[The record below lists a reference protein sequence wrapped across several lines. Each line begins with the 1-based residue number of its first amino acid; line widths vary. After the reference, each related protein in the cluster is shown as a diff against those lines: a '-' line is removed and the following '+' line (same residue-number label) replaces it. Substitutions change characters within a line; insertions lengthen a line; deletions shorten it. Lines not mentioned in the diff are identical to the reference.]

1 MTVAGRWAQAPTAR
15 LRLRLARQ
23 GRAGLV
29 LLPGLVCAVTGS
41 VLLGGKSLGQDES
54 VSATLARL
62 GWHDLARVLFGRE
75 ANMAVY
81 HLLLKG
87 WTAVFGAGESAVRS
101 LSVLCA
107 AGAASALF
115 LLVARLLGRRTAVVS
130 GILFGLNPVVL
141 RLAQTA
147 RGYALCLLLVVAA
160 ELLLVVAVQRR
171 SRSAWVGYAVVTACA
186 VATNSLVVLLP
197 AANLLA
203 LAALPRSAVRRRDL
217 AGSTALLSLLV
228 APLLLRVQQ
237 ANADGVGWIA
247 AGTSGGRLVQRLNQV
262 VPPVASLSL
271 LAVAVLGVLA
281 VVVQHGRST
290 TPRPPRFALALL
302 VSWLVTPTVGMVAL
316 SIAYRPL
323 LVPRYLAYC
332 LPPLVILVAVALLRL
347 RPAAAAAGVSLALL
361 VSLALDVGWYRASPK
376 EDWRSAVAE
385 VSARAEAADGVLFYP
400 AYGRLP
406 FDYYRSRAPGGV
418 ELEPLHPEE
427 ARSVTGELAAL
438 GPLPIGREVVAAS
451 AGRASRLWLVV
462 RRDQAGPSA
471 GEQAV
476 RRGLGD
482 AGLVEASQR
491 CFGRACVAEYRRPG
505 RPAP

>member
-271 LAVAVLGVLA
+271 LAVAVLGVFA

-347 RPAAAAAGVSLALL
+347 RPAAAA
-361 VSLALDVGWYRASPK
+361 
-376 EDWRSAVAE
+376 
-385 VSARAEAADGVLFYP
+385 DGVLFYP

-427 ARSVTGELAAL
+427 ARGVTGELAAL

>member
-217 AGSTALLSLLV
+217 AGSTVLLSLLV

-247 AGTSGGRLVQRLNQV
+247 AGS
-262 VPPVASLSL
+262 
-271 LAVAVLGVLA
+271 
-281 VVVQHGRST
+281 
-290 TPRPPRFALALL
+290 
-302 VSWLVTPTVGMVAL
+302 
-316 SIAYRPL
+316 
-323 LVPRYLAYC
+323 
-332 LPPLVILVAVALLRL
+332 VAVAAGRRGPRRVRRG
-347 RPAAAAAGVSLALL
+347 RPARSLDDAAAAAV
-361 VSLALDVGWYRASPK
+361 RA
-376 EDWRSAVAE
+376 R
-385 VSARAEAADGVLFYP
+385 P
-400 AYGRLP
+400 A
-406 FDYYRSRAPGGV
+406 
-418 ELEPLHPEE
+418 
-427 ARSVTGELAAL
+427 GELAGHAD
-438 GPLPIGREVVAAS
+438 GRDGRPVDRLPAP
-451 AGRASRLWLVV
+451 
-462 RRDQAGPSA
+462 AGPALPGLLPPAA
-471 GEQAV
+471 GHPGG
-476 RRGLGD
+476 RG
-482 AGLVEASQR
+482 AA
-491 CFGRACVAEYRRPG
+491 A
-505 RPAP
+505 PAPRCRRRRRLVLPRLRQAALRLLPLARPRRRRAGAPPSRGGPRRHR